1 MSTSIPRSTFEFLT
15 ELRENNTREWM
26 QEQRP
31 RYLEMEETL
40 KQFYSEVQKELSKS
54 DEIGN
59 LKIFRINRDIRF
71 SPNKTPYNSHRSIS
85 LSRAGQQRRGGYY
98 FRLDPGNT
106 YMAGGFFDP
115 NKDDLFR
122 IRKEFDLDSSEIREI
137 LNEPGFKETFGSF
150 VQTNAVKSA
159 PKGFSKDNE
168 NIDLIRLK
176 SFVVKHPFKDKEVME
191 PDFHKK
197 LVAHFLVL
205 RPFFDYMSSVLTTD
219 LNGVSLLEE

>member
-1 MSTSIPRSTFEFLT
+1 MSISIPQSTFEFLT

-26 QEQRP
+26 QKERP

-40 KQFYSEVQKELSKS
+40 KQFYSQVRQELSKS

-71 SPNKTPYNSHRSIS
+71 SANKTPYNSHRSIS

-115 NKDDLFR
+115 HKDDLLR
-122 IRKEFDLDSSEIREI
+122 IRKEFDLDASEIRAI
-137 LNEPGFKETFGSF
+137 LDEPNFKMAFGSF

-159 PKGFSKDNE
+159 PKGFNKDSE
-168 NIDLIRLK
+168 NIDLIKLK
-176 SFVVKHPFKDKEVME
+176 SFVVKHSFSDKEVME

-197 LVAHFLVL
+197 LVSHFVML
-205 RPFFDYMSSVLTTD
+205 RPFFDYMSNVLTTD
-219 LNGVSLLEE
+219 LNGVSLLAD

>member
-1 MSTSIPRSTFEFLT
+1 MSTSIPQSTFEFLI
-15 ELRENNTREWM
+15 ELRDNNTREWM

-31 RYLEMEETL
+31 RYLEMEEPL
-40 KQFYSEVQKELSKS
+40 KQFYSEVQKELSKF

-71 SPNKTPYNSHRSIS
+71 SSNKTPYNSHRSIS

-122 IRKEFDLDSSEIREI
+122 IRKEFDVDSSEIREI
-137 LNEPGFKETFGSF
+137 LNEPGFKETFRSF

-168 NIDLIRLK
+168 NIDLIKLK
-176 SFVVKHPFKDKEVME
+176 SFVVKHAFTDKEVME

-197 LVAHFLVL
+197 LVSHFLTL
-205 RPFFDYMSSVLTTD
+205 RPFFDYMSNVLTTD
-219 LNGVSLLEE
+219 LNGVSLLED